1 MQKNNPPTHK
11 QTNKKLL
18 ISSSDRKKKFV
29 SWRKEKLNRTLE
41 FFFKWQQKWKT
52 ERIEN
57 KIEVI
62 PQNTKHKKQRDGKGE
77 KRELR

>member
-1 MQKNNPPTHK
+1 MQKNKPPTHK
-11 QTNKKLL
+11 QTKKTINILKWQ
-18 ISSSDRKKKFV
+18 KKKFV

-77 KRELR
+77 KES